1 MNWVFAAIKKYT
13 VFQGRARRSE
23 FWFFFLF
30 VMVGVFVLAII
41 DNLIGI
47 ASQSTGIGLFSV
59 LFLLSMLL
67 PSIAAQIRRLHD
79 TGRSGWWSLVNVI
92 PYVGSIILLVLLAL
106 PGEEGANKWGENP
119 KMDTR

>member
-119 KMDTR
+119 KMDMR